1 MPHPELWPLIDAY
14 ADGQL
19 PAEEL
24 ARLDRHL
31 LDCGDCRTRLT
42 AARREVA
49 LFRSALVAGPAPA
62 DLLEAIQARINAKP
76 VRARHPLVSGI
87 LAGMTANVIT
97 AALLVALSAGS
108 RTSVVLMSSV
118 ALVVAL
124 LWGAIKGV
132 AFAAIR
138 EWLPGNVLIRGLVF
152 GLGAWAVWNA
162 VVGAVSTAN
171 SGMLFS
177 TPVVLT
183 VSLIH
188 YVMYGLLVS
197 WFYDLFGGRTENSGR
212 PPGALR
218 GSPMPAMLGLVATLL
233 AGSAGIL
240 ASPTPANTIASGPT
254 AVESPTVGL
263 NATATSTPTDTPT
276 VGPPAGSTS
285 TATATTSI
293 APVTPTTSTTPA
305 TSATS
310 STSTTT
316 VTTPSATPTL
326 SATPAPSG
334 TTTTVTP
341 SPQPTATVKRS
352 SPQRIPESRRP
363 VRDQVRDVLPTVIV
377 APSNRTA
384 YQRVRDVAVLLDF
397 L

>member
-14 ADGQL
+14 VDDQL
-19 PAEEL
+19 PAEDL
-24 ARLDRHL
+24 PRLDRHL
-31 LDCGDCRTRLT
+31 QDCEDCQIRL
-42 AARREVA
+42 AGARREVA

-62 DLLEAIQARINAKP
+62 ALLETIQARINAKP
-76 VRARHPLVSGI
+76 GRARHPLVSGV
-87 LAGMTANVIT
+87 LAGLSANVIT

-108 RTSVVLMSSV
+108 RTSVVLMSTI

-124 LWGAIKGV
+124 LWGAIKGL

-138 EWLPGNVLIRGLVF
+138 EWLPGNVLLRGLVF

-177 TPVVLT
+177 TPVVLS

-197 WFYDLFGGRTENSGR
+197 WFYDLFGGRTENSSH

-218 GSPMPAMLGLVATLL
+218 GSPMPAMLLLVTTLL
-233 AGSAGIL
+233 AGSPGIL
-240 ASPTPANTIASGPT
+240 ASPTPGNTIDSGPT
-254 AVESPTVGL
+254 AVESPTVDL
-263 NATATSTPTDTPT
+263 NATATTTPTDTPT
-276 VGPPAGSTS
+276 LGPPVGSTS
-285 TATATTSI
+285 TATATTSV

-316 VTTPSATPTL
+316 VTTPSATP
-326 SATPAPSG
+326 APSG
-334 TTTTVTP
+334 STTSVTP
-341 SPQPTATVKRS
+341 PPQPTATVKKS

-363 VRDQVRDVLPTVIV
+363 VRDQVRDVLPTVIF
-377 APSNRTA
+377 APSHRSA